1 LRRTFPSRRRRLLP
15 FSQLGVDRIDRR
27 LHASAEAH
35 KAIVHHSVSI
45 DRPLILQAPHN
56 SQRTRLTTARINIDV
71 SGYFVIV
78 AITIYKAG
86 LSGGKIPMA
95 TALGTCNA
103 AEAVEEQHEI
113 GLRQRKKAR
122 LRQQII
128 DTSIRLFRKHGYEE
142 TRIDDI
148 VQVLDISQPTFFRYF
163 PSKDA
168 VLRTV
173 GERGYAC
180 ICDRLRSELSSKAD
194 TRERLRRLYVT
205 MAREVENDRK
215 LWQAVVLSGA
225 MDPVRSVGLRGHEE
239 AAASLLREILTQGQK
254 RGEVTRTF
262 PVVHLAEFMEGLYN
276 TVVRQWAVDLTGP
289 HKLTDRVRSAVE
301 FFLRG
306 IRP

>member
-1 LRRTFPSRRRRLLP
+1 M
-15 FSQLGVDRIDRR
+15 
-27 LHASAEAH
+27 ASAL
-35 KAIVHHSVSI
+35 VT
-45 DRPLILQAPHN
+45 
-56 SQRTRLTTARINIDV
+56 RTTTA
-71 SGYFVIV
+71 
-78 AITIYKAG
+78 
-86 LSGGKIPMA
+86 GKVGEQP
-95 TALGTCNA
+95 
-103 AEAVEEQHEI
+103 EA

-128 DTSIRLFRKHGYEE
+128 GTSIKLFRRHGYDD

-148 VQVLDISQPTFFRYF
+148 VQVLEISQPTFFRYF

-168 VLRTV
+168 VLREV

-180 ICDRLRSELSSKAD
+180 IRERLRLELSNQAG
-194 TRERLRRLYVT
+194 TEERLRRLYLT
-205 MAREVENDRK
+205 MAREVEGDKK

-225 MDPVRSVGLRGHEE
+225 MDPVRSAELRGHEE
-239 AAASLLREILTQGQK
+239 AAVSLLREILTQGQK
-254 RGEVTRTF
+254 RGEVTRAF